1 MARTAR
7 SPAVPALGP
16 LDRAAGQ
23 LSRQLA
29 QALRDAIRRGGLL
42 PGEPLPA
49 TRQLAAAL
57 GLARGTVIE
66 AFEQLVAEGFLV
78 SRGRTG
84 TWVAPALSLPVA
96 AMGLHPGEA
105 RPGRVAE
112 PVSRVG
118 RAGVVGGVVGTA
130 VAAVAAGT
138 AGTAGAVKS
147 AKAGNSRR
155 HAASVTGENPAAP
168 SRLPGPAAMYA
179 AIAADFE
186 PLPPIPFAVSVPGGA
201 TLPDAAWRRLGN
213 RLRARGPAAPSGYG
227 DTRGVDALREAI
239 AAYVRRARSVRCEA
253 AQVIVTSGT
262 QQGLYLA
269 TQVLLGEG
277 ERAWVENPAYRG
289 ITAILESTGRRE
301 AIVRV
306 PVDAEGLDVDAGLRL
321 APEARA
327 AFVTPSHQYPLGM
340 PLSVARRDVLLDWA
354 RARDAWI
361 VEDDYDSELRYAGH
375 PFPALQG
382 LDPRRVVYLGTFSKI
397 LFPSLRLGYAIVPP
411 ELVAAFRGARVLMDR
426 HPPEADQ
433 HVLAAFIG
441 EGHLDRHIRRVRGV
455 YAASRARLIATLDA
469 ALPPELA
476 WREPSDQGMHLVL
489 WLAPGLDDRRVAA
502 AALEAGVAVRPVSPM
517 YAPGTARAGLVLGFG
532 GYDEAVMEA
541 AARRLAAVIVA
552 AVK

>member
-78 SRGRTG
+78 SCGRTG
-84 TWVAPALSLPVA
+84 TWVAPALNLPVA
-96 AMGLHPGEA
+96 AMGLRPGQA
-105 RPGRVAE
+105 RPGRDAE
-112 PVSRVG
+112 PASRAG
-118 RAGVVGGVVGTA
+118 RAGAVGGVGG
-130 VAAVAAGT
+130 AAGT
-138 AGTAGAVKS
+138 TGAAGIAEVAEATKS
-147 AKAGNSRR
+147 AEAGDSRR
-155 HAASVTGENPAAP
+155 HTASVTGENPAGP
-168 SRLPGPAAMYA
+168 SRLPGPAAMCA

-269 TQVLLGEG
+269 AQVLLGEG

-340 PLSVARRDVLLDWA
+340 PLSVARRDALLDWA

-375 PFPALQG
+375 PFPAMQG

-552 AVK
+552 AAK